1 MNRLTRRPHESR
13 RLIDV
18 LTRILREFPRI
29 IDLLTRR
36 LRESPRL
43 IDVLIWFVREPA
55 RLIKNYAFAWGV
67 IVPSICFVFTIVPAW
82 SMPPTIVVKLFDAY
96 APVDEVTIKGP
107 LQITEPINKSI
118 EGRNLKLVAKG
129 TRVAV
134 YVSSRPE
141 SSNLESA
148 GAEHFYVGA
157 SSDRSRS
164 ARPSTTA
171 HSGASAEPLVVGR
184 RIVLSALTP
193 RGIEVQ
199 RAPRLRRFYRGVL
212 TVTANSAEYG
222 GKGMRFQRIY
232 GLPSRQRKVGIN
244 LFNEVS
250 TRDYVASVVGSELP
264 AHCPEEAS
272 KAIAV
277 LAFNIVETK
286 PPGSIVPDT
295 TAQQAYRGNE
305 HVTPSIEAS
314 VAAVAGKTLLN
325 GNAVAK
331 VFYHSTC
338 AGGTSSGEAIFGDS
352 ARGLTYLKPVKC
364 EYCKGSPFWKEKR
377 TVVKREVVQ
386 RIFGGAFPV
395 IQEADASGR
404 PTVVGL
410 SKNNSKVPAMSG
422 YECWLKL
429 GRNLGW
435 RVAPSTK
442 FAIEPKKRALKY
454 GWYRLDKI
462 EIVSSGAGHGVGL
475 CQWGAIGMANE
486 GKKYDEILRFYF
498 PGTTLN

>member
-1 MNRLTRRPHESR
+1 M
-13 RLIDV
+13 
-18 LTRILREFPRI
+18 
-29 IDLLTRR
+29 

-43 IDVLIWFVREPA
+43 LDALTWFLSEPF
-55 RLIKNYAFAWGV
+55 RLIENYAFAWV
-67 IVPSICFVFTIVPAW
+67 IVVPSIFFFFTFITIVPAW

-107 LQITEPINKSI
+107 LQITEPINRTI
-118 EGRNLKLVAKG
+118 EGRSLKLVAKG

-134 YVSSRPE
+134 YVSSRLE
-141 SSNLESA
+141 SSNKESA
-148 GAEHFYVGA
+148 EAEHSRLGA
-157 SSDRSRS
+157 SSDGARSSS
-164 ARPSTTA
+164 ARASTSTSVHPA
-171 HSGASAEPLVVGR
+171 ASAEPLVVGR

-250 TRDYVASVVGSELP
+250 TKDYVASVVGSGLP
-264 AHCPEEAS
+264 ARCPEEAS

-314 VAAVAGKTLLN
+314 VGAVAGKTLLN
-325 GNAVAK
+325 EMPSPK
-331 VFYHSTC
+331 
-338 AGGTSSGEAIFGDS
+338 SSITPPAQ
-352 ARGLTYLKPVKC
+352 AAPVVVRRYLA
-364 EYCKGSPFWKEKR
+364 
-377 TVVKREVVQ
+377 TV
-386 RIFGGAFPV
+386 
-395 IQEADASGR
+395 
-404 PTVVGL
+404 
-410 SKNNSKVPAMSG
+410 
-422 YECWLKL
+422 
-429 GRNLGW
+429 
-435 RVAPSTK
+435 
-442 FAIEPKKRALKY
+442 RA
-454 GWYRLDKI
+454 
-462 EIVSSGAGHGVGL
+462 A
-475 CQWGAIGMANE
+475 
-486 GKKYDEILRFYF
+486 
-498 PGTTLN
+498 